1 MFSGLDFSWHWSPG
15 TLLVIILLCLLYGL
29 GIRQARKHDA
39 QDKPLKKYHLV
50 AFGVAVVA
58 MACILLTPID
68 TIARTQSFFFHMVQV
83 VTLITLCAPLL
94 LFSCP
99 AWLLQP
105 LLQQPLLRRI
115 ALTLTHPIVASL
127 IFNFTFFAWHVPA
140 LFTFAQEHGTLYHV
154 ELLSLLF
161 TALLNWWPLIGP
173 VQELRRMNY
182 PLQMLYAFLDGQPVD
197 IFAFLLVFSGTVFY
211 RHYVIPPQL
220 DILAFGDQAA
230 GGAFLLIPGLVD
242 LVVMS
247 PLFIRWLGQMEEQAK
262 KNDQRLQERA
272 EAEATMF
279 RDEEDDE
286 EVQSGVSEA
295 NG

>member
-15 TLLVIILLCLLYGL
+15 MLIVIILLCLFYVL
-29 GIRQARKHDA
+29 GIRQVRKTNA
-39 QDKPLKKYHLV
+39 EYKPLKKRQMV
-50 AFGVAVVA
+50 AFVIAIVA

-83 VTLITLCAPLL
+83 VVLTTLCAPML
-94 LFSCP
+94 LFACP

-105 LLQQPLLRRI
+105 LLQQPILRRI
-115 ALTLTHPIVASL
+115 ATTLTHPIVASL
-127 IFNFTFFAWHVPA
+127 IFNLTFFAWHVPG
-140 LFTFAQEHGTLYHV
+140 LFNFAQVHATLYHLG
-154 ELLSLLF
+154 LLSLLF

-173 VQELRRMNY
+173 VQELRHMGY

-211 RHYVIPPQL
+211 RHYAIPPQL
-220 DILAFGDQAA
+220 GIPAFGDQAA

-247 PLFIRWLGQMEEQAK
+247 PLFIHWLGQMEEQAK

-272 EAEATMF
+272 EAEAAMLREEEEF
-279 RDEEDDE
+279 EDDE
-286 EVQSGVSEA
+286 EEAQTEVS
-295 NG
+295 